1 MITYR
6 LASENYA
13 LDLSGEGAALYG
25 GRWNPAGLRTLYSA
39 QHVSLAILE
48 ILVRT
53 LSGVRPQDYYLVI
66 LEMPDNSINK
76 IDSSSLKNNWK
87 VNIEYSQWIGEE
99 FLKENES
106 LVLQVPSAIVER
118 ENNFVINPFH
128 KDFKKVRIIDHEPLM
143 LDERLMQV

>member
-25 GRWNPAGLRTLYSA
+25 GRWNPVGLKTLYSA
-39 QHVSLAILE
+39 QHISLAILE

-53 LSGVRPQDYYLVI
+53 VNGVHPLDYYLII
-66 LEMPDNSINK
+66 LEMPDNSIVK

-99 FLKENES
+99 FLKEKKS

-128 KDFKKVRIIDHEPLM
+128 KDFKKVRIIGYEPLM
-143 LDERLMQV
+143 LDERLRQV

>member
-6 LASENYA
+6 LAAENYA
-13 LDLSGEGAALYG
+13 LDLSGEGAGLYG
-25 GRWNPAGLRTLYSA
+25 GRWNPVGLRSLYSA

-53 LSGVRPQDYYLVI
+53 LSGVHPQDYYLVI
-66 LEMPDNSINK
+66 LEIPDNSIIK

-128 KDFKKVRIIDHEPLM
+128 KDFKKVRIIDHELLM